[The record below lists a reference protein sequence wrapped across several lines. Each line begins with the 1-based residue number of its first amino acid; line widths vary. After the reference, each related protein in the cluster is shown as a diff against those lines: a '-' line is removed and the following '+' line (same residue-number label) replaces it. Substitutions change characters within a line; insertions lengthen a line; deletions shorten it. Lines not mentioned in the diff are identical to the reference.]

1 MVSRGAGAS
10 ADAGAGARAVRRAA
24 RRAAARDVGEQQPC
38 GGAGRQQNAAVGLLA
53 GGGKK
58 ELPPISRSPL
68 VGMSER
74 VKEPL
79 LLVNLVP
86 AEVAKF
92 VSGGL
97 AGAFSKS
104 LTAPLDRV
112 KILLQTVGAGTEA
125 AKTISGKGGI
135 LGAFVDIYKS
145 EGIKAYWKGNIPQVV
160 RVLPYSATQLWAYDV
175 YKGMAADHDGRLP
188 VWKRLIASACAGMTA
203 TFATYPLD
211 IVRLR
216 LAVDPAAKSMGG
228 VIGSILR
235 DEGPMAFY
243 KGLVPSMAGIAPYI
257 AVNFTTFDLLK
268 ESNPA
273 GGSFANAFIASTIAT
288 SICYPLDTVRRQMQ
302 LKTSPYKTMAS
313 ALVGIFAKNGIGGF
327 YRGWLPNLVKNMPN
341 SSIRLASYDGAKDLI
356 LAAGKAEARAEARV
370 KASNK

>member
-1 MVSRGAGAS
+1 
-10 ADAGAGARAVRRAA
+10 
-24 RRAAARDVGEQQPC
+24 
-38 GGAGRQQNAAVGLLA
+38 
-53 GGGKK
+53 
-58 ELPPISRSPL
+58 
-68 VGMSER
+68 
-74 VKEPL
+74 
-79 LLVNLVP
+79 
-86 AEVAKF
+86 
-92 VSGGL
+92 
-97 AGAFSKS
+97 
-104 LTAPLDRV
+104 
-112 KILLQTVGAGTEA
+112 
-125 AKTISGKGGI
+125 
-135 LGAFVDIYKS
+135 
-145 EGIKAYWKGNIPQVV
+145 
-160 RVLPYSATQLWAYDV
+160 
-175 YKGMAADHDGRLP
+175 
-188 VWKRLIASACAGMTA
+188 
-203 TFATYPLD
+203 
-211 IVRLR
+211 
-216 LAVDPAAKSMGG
+216 
-228 VIGSILR
+228 
-235 DEGPMAFY
+235 MAFY

>member
-1 MVSRGAGAS
+1 
-10 ADAGAGARAVRRAA
+10 
-24 RRAAARDVGEQQPC
+24 
-38 GGAGRQQNAAVGLLA
+38 
-53 GGGKK
+53 
-58 ELPPISRSPL
+58 
-68 VGMSER
+68 
-74 VKEPL
+74 
-79 LLVNLVP
+79 
-86 AEVAKF
+86 
-92 VSGGL
+92 
-97 AGAFSKS
+97 
-104 LTAPLDRV
+104 
-112 KILLQTVGAGTEA
+112 
-125 AKTISGKGGI
+125 
-135 LGAFVDIYKS
+135 
-145 EGIKAYWKGNIPQVV
+145 
-160 RVLPYSATQLWAYDV
+160 
-175 YKGMAADHDGRLP
+175 MAADHDGRLP
-188 VWKRLIASACAGMTA
+188 IWKRLIASACAGMTA